1 VVSAV
6 SMCSQKLNVVFVQA
20 AGIVTAWD
28 SVSVC
33 VVP

>member
-1 VVSAV
+1 
-6 SMCSQKLNVVFVQA
+6 MCSQKLNVVPVQA
-20 AGIVTAWD
+20 AGIVTAWE

>member
-6 SMCSQKLNVVFVQA
+6 SMCSQNDSVYVLQPP
-20 AGIVTAWD
+20 GIVIDCD

-33 VVP
+33 DCP